1 MFGTHIVLLKLER
14 RADMFALNTT
24 SQLIHD
30 FLMLVFDGT

>member
-14 RADMFALNTT
+14 RAYMFAFNTT

-30 FLMLVFDGT
+30 FLPLGFDET